1 MNTSDSGPDFSSGH
15 SCLRGLDKSL
25 SSPPEDSGLRL
36 SQSGHSVRMIDSTDS
51 GCLWQQLTNQDVAN
65 CSLDS
70 FLLSHL
76 PSVENLL
83 LTPELISQ
91 NDLDEIVPVC
101 FADASEPVD
110 NFASKDYASTGSRQI
125 TQPSLCSVE
134 SLIKCNQQQV
144 LTETGN
150 FKAIDSFVSGVP
162 VPLALEEVPVSGM
175 DSSNQSN
182 YTKSVKDR
190 ARRARNNSRYA
201 ASDKGKKTK
210 ARYLRSDEGRA
221 RHSKWQAKYAA
232 TDKGKAV
239 RARIQAKYAASNKGK
254 AVMAKYLASDKYRL
268 NRARRKVHVSDKTRM
283 SRAIANARSIACRA
297 ALRKGFSEE
306 EAKEQGKLAAD
317 KKRAEISLM
326 SFLSPTHQ

>member
-1 MNTSDSGPDFSSGH
+1 MNTFDSGPDFSSGH

-25 SSPPEDSGLRL
+25 SSPPEDSGLRP
-36 SQSGHSVRMIDSTDS
+36 SQFGHSVRMIDSNDS
-51 GCLWQQLTNQDVAN
+51 GCLWQQLTDQDAAN

-110 NFASKDYASTGSRQI
+110 NFASKDYAYTGSRQI
-125 TQPSLCSVE
+125 TQPSQCSVE

-150 FKAIDSFVSGVP
+150 FKANDSFVSGVP
-162 VPLALEEVPVSGM
+162 VALEEVPVSGM

-182 YTKSVKDR
+182 YTKSVNDR

-201 ASDKGKKTK
+201 ASDKGKRTK
-210 ARYLRSDEGRA
+210 ARYLRSDKGRA

-232 TDKGKAV
+232 TDKGKAG

-254 AVMAKYLASDKYRL
+254 AVIAKYLASDKYRL
-268 NRARRKVHVSDKTRM
+268 N
-283 SRAIANARSIACRA
+283 RAIANARSIACRA
-297 ALRKGFSEE
+297 ALRKGFSEK